1 MAMITE
7 SKDGGNLQETCNPAG
22 NPWKNDI
29 TMEQG
34 PQMATVTETKEG
46 ANIWLR
52 SSCAAPVQGVG
63 GERGQEW
70 LYDTFIR

>member
-1 MAMITE
+1 M
-7 SKDGGNLQETCNPAG
+7 
-22 NPWKNDI
+22 DI
-29 TMEQG
+29 I
-34 PQMATVTETKEG
+34 TETKEG
-46 ANIWLR
+46 GTMEQGAEMPLESEPKDGGNIWLR